1 MENERYQI
9 LGPFCLVFG
18 NDSFRQ
24 PLDVMLESVLN
35 VHVGLVLAQRAS
47 FGVKI
52 PVSQDRLFG
61 GNTTWGTT
69 LTRVSLKTRG
79 NVPDVFGILTGSL
92 FA

>member
-9 LGPFCLVFG
+9 LGSFCLVLG

-24 PLDVMLESVLN
+24 PFDVMLESIIH

-61 GNTTWGTT
+61 NTTWGTT
-69 LTRVSLKTRG
+69 LTRVSFVNLG
-79 NVPDVFGILTGSL
+79 
-92 FA
+92 

>member
-24 PLDVMLESVLN
+24 PLDVMLEGILHR
-35 VHVGLVLAQRAS
+35 HVGLVLAQRAS

-61 GNTTWGTT
+61 NTTWGTT
-69 LTRVSLKTRG
+69 LTRVSFDTLG
-79 NVPDVFGILTGSL
+79 
-92 FA
+92 

>member
-9 LGPFCLVFG
+9 LGSFCLVFG

-24 PLDVMLESVLN
+24 PLDVMLESIID

-47 FGVKI
+47 FGVKV

-61 GNTTWGTT
+61 NTTWGTT
-69 LTRVSLKTRG
+69 STRVSL
-79 NVPDVFGILTGSL
+79 
-92 FA
+92 

>member
-1 MENERYQI
+1 
-9 LGPFCLVFG
+9 
-18 NDSFRQ
+18 
-24 PLDVMLESVLN
+24 MLESILH

-61 GNTTWGTT
+61 YTTWGTT
-69 LTRVSLKTRG
+69 LTRVSIENWS
-79 NVPDVFGILTGSL
+79 NVPDVFDIFAGSL